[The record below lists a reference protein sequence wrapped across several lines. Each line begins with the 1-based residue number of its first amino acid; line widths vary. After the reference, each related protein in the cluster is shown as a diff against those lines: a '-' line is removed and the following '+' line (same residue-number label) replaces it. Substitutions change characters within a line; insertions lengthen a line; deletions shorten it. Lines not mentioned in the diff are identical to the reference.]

1 MLLIPLFQL
10 VVLLMHAK
18 QLKILQLVYWRTYD
32 KRFCYWR

>member
-18 QLKILQLVYWRTYD
+18 QLKILQLVY
-32 KRFCYWR
+32 